1 MVGCLKIFTLMMK
14 IYFEIGNLDRRRLL
28 SFHACDFFL
37 LGCVSFCHI
46 MLEWL
51 WWSFYASCCATEF
64 KIYHYYVCSFS
75 FSLRVMKHRQRAT
88 TLATQLFPFCITTD
102 IVSWW
107 RLVESSMKATCYY
120 LYFYDIIRIFD
131 VKRLYNETMY
141 TLSF

>member
-1 MVGCLKIFTLMMK
+1 MKLETLTAAGCCLFMPVT
-14 IYFEIGNLDRRRLL
+14 
-28 SFHACDFFL
+28 FFL